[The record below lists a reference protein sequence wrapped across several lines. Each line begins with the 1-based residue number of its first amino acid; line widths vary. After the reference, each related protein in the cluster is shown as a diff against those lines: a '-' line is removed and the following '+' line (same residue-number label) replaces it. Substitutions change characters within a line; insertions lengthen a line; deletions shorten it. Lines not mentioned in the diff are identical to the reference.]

1 MNKFLIAIG
10 FFFYPLLLLA
20 DSSALS
26 FTPPPTD
33 YSLGFLSNIFGMV
46 DGVLHGTGSQMMGSI
61 FTVFN
66 AAVLALGGIIIMYTL
81 IVGTLNTA
89 HEGKM
94 LGQKWS
100 SIWIPVRSTVGLA
113 LLIPKASGYCLMQI
127 FVMWTVV
134 QGVGAADK
142 VWNSALAYL
151 NRGGVIVKTS
161 MTPEASN
168 NADSGLLAQGA
179 GAILSGEV
187 CMLGLQ
193 KLLEVQR
200 EVYLNQKSNK
210 TGPCYTPP
218 ASGTAN
224 QLSEPFATFCATT
237 VPDFLATVDASTFQ
251 SKNYPAESQDVIKL
265 PLPNFDATQNKLY
278 PQLNG
283 ICGEIQWNPIAQSV
297 VGDKSVQYSNT
308 GTDIFGN
315 KGGLRH
321 THTRTETTTDLQLE
335 VSTLTSDDMETIRL
349 SRATAIQQIYLD
361 YIPVATSMI
370 TNDPEFDSKS
380 ANTSSTTNPAFQQ
393 AVIAFGVPYTTTGS
407 PCTSSDATCSLWR
420 SALGSALFAGTEFQY
435 ALLDYNA
442 IMMPTVNLISQA
454 RGKANL
460 SNKRSFIAG
469 AQAAG
474 WMNAGSYFF
483 DLISLNGSSNNSLG
497 SATNNQNATDEETG
511 LDKSQSYGAGFAS
524 GIPGGGCNDL
534 SKASASTNLLCK
546 LFKNDETLVKPIGNL
561 VGTPSQSPS
570 TPVKEAASNPK
581 TIDPSST
588 VQGFS
593 TNAMII
599 QIPGGQV
606 PFKVTKFKMP
616 LVLEMKADLST
627 LPKYSFPCGRVGFK
641 YIGGVCL
648 GEILGDAF
656 YNNFIRWIINIFVSY
671 SAQLENDM
679 LMIALYTPLKMIS
692 VIFTNGVNIIQT
704 QDVNPII
711 ALAEMGAQY
720 INESVK
726 IWFQIIN
733 IVLIAFLNPIIPV
746 LPGFVAIACVIL
758 VSPLLISWMGVMV
771 AIGFSTAYY
780 LPFLPYMVFTFGT
793 IAWLMAVI
801 EAMVAAPIVALGVTH
816 PEGEGI
822 LGKGEAAVMILMNI
836 FLRPSMMI
844 IGYIAA
850 IALCYVSVW
859 IINAGFSNVLKF
871 IQNED
876 IYTTWA
882 GIYAFFFGI
891 VIYTT
896 MYLTVAEKSFTLI
909 YKLPDEV
916 LRWIGGHAEQTGQQA
931 AGWTEPVKQKSDEAA
946 KSTLDAQAQ
955 VGKKITGMAVEAAGA
970 GADAIAPGS
979 GEVVKGVGTAATK

>member
-33 YSLGFLSNIFGMV
+33 YSVGFLSNIFGMV

-161 MTPEASN
+161 MTPETSS
-168 NADSGLLAQGA
+168 NADQGLLAKGA

-200 EVYLNQKSNK
+200 EVYLNQKSSK
-210 TGPCYTPP
+210 TGQCYVRPG
-218 ASGTAN
+218 SGTAN
-224 QLSEPFATFCATT
+224 ELDEPWKTFCTTT

-251 SKNYPAESQDVIKL
+251 SKNYPSPESEAVIKL
-265 PLPNFDATQNKLY
+265 PLPNFDATQNPLY
-278 PQLNG
+278 SKLNG
-283 ICGEIQWNPIAQSV
+283 ICGEIQWNPIRQAIK
-297 VGDKSVQYSNT
+297 GEKKYSNKGKGPGGKT
-308 GTDIFGN
+308 HNHTTQSTDI
-315 KGGLRH
+315 
-321 THTRTETTTDLQLE
+321 EME

-370 TNDPEFDSKS
+370 SNDPEFDSKS

-393 AVIAFGVPYTTTGS
+393 AVIAFGVPYTTNGS

-420 SALGSALFAGTEFQY
+420 SAFGSALFAGTEFQY

-497 SATNNQNATDEETG
+497 SATNNQNATDEDTG
-511 LDKSQSYGAGFAS
+511 LDKSFSNGEAFAT

-534 SKASASTNLLCK
+534 TAPASTQLLCT
-546 LFKNDETLVKPIGNL
+546 LFQSKGDLVKPIGNL
-561 VGTPSQSPS
+561 VGTPSETSS
-570 TPVKEAASNPK
+570 TPVQEAPK
-581 TIDPSST
+581 NSKSIDPSST
-588 VQGFS
+588 VEGFR
-593 TNAMII
+593 TNGMII

-606 PFKVTKFKMP
+606 PFNVTTFKMP
-616 LVLEMKADLST
+616 LVLEMKPDLST
-627 LPKYSFPCGRVGFK
+627 LPKYNFPCGRIGFK
-641 YIGGVCL
+641 YVGGPCV
-648 GEILGDAF
+648 GQILGDAF

-671 SAQLENDM
+671 TAQLENDL
-679 LMIALYTPLKMIS
+679 LMIALYIPLKMIS

-733 IVLIAFLNPIIPV
+733 IVLDAFLNPIIPV

-979 GEVVKGVGTAATK
+979 GEVVKGVGKAATS